1 MAAKL
6 HIHKPYVLKA
16 LSRPLDRPDG
26 PGRHTIGEV
35 FGQKQDSKRRK
46 RSELSV
52 AIDGDAIHLYDIPSS
67 QAITS
72 YLVSPQSFFTC
83 SSYSLRWRP
92 STTGNT
98 VRYTYG
104 STEDSLSLKKEIKL
118 FKDVLAAS
126 GTTLATTATH
136 MHNLSKPI
144 IHLSATSSRA
154 STSALDDSTLA
165 GHDLIAVS
173 ADGTLMGLN
182 GETLEKKWQSSPVV
196 LTQELSV
203 PSTEGFQIEFVQSAL
218 GTDVVDGM
226 FGGRNDLFGVFREKV
241 HRDGFNPDILVVVTS
256 ITGGP
261 QQQRKRYIH
270 ILALATERE
279 FQRSNSQNVI
289 SVFVAPLP
297 AQTLATK
304 YQLDVRSGTLQEL
317 SNEVLYTYT
326 FNGGIPRLESNLRV
340 SGMTSFLRLSKTS
353 IVAATSTS
361 LSIYNPVYRSLQTT
375 TAINSEDTP
384 EDSLTSWHN
393 IACDLFIYLAGRD
406 MVVGLRGMSLVAF
419 QIEAPKSR
427 STKRR
432 AEGLLVDAIR
442 RGISRE
448 TFSENRGQHEPVSSK
463 LIADTL
469 PGSLS
474 EAQQNELQQRMAE
487 ADKLLELNDLAGF
500 EKLLAAVFKISVN
513 GSQVKQ
519 NGALAGSN
527 TGLNGAVSA
536 TTLTKWEWPSSRA
549 DYPQVDRRWIFY
561 AISKVF
567 SWDTSDSDATMPQLT
582 CRLPESNVLNYLVD
596 ASHLSASNI
605 KSAFKEEIREV
616 DQVDSILGEE
626 LPQLLVQVDPTMELL
641 LGYLSGTQLGPRELT
656 SSIKALLRSLD
667 LLEDPSKVQEP
678 RPMAITDQGEDQVQE
693 QEHEADVDEIAM
705 ELDRAEEELQVTEY
719 YLGSDSSSDSSRRA
733 QGLSVA
739 FSKLALCPAIAT
751 VQSLRQ
757 LFKPEEIICLM
768 NVLRM
773 ELIKDGWTTRYLD
786 RAPADD
792 EEGAAPDG
800 SIQII
805 ADLMCRCIDSVGL
818 GGWMAFDAMLAS
830 TGDQQHD
837 SVDFFGQFK
846 AEISTALE
854 GTLEAIRMQ
863 GTLDEAVNYA
873 KKARSTAKAS
883 GKSAVTSMQVVPQA
897 LPLGLKT
904 ESRVPLEKVVLGEIV
919 EQSQRDIGL
928 FLSKKRKSYSI
939 NQITEEVLLG
949 GSKPLEVATEEEE
962 ML

>member
-6 HIHKPYVLKA
+6 HIHKPYVLKV

-26 PGRHTIGEV
+26 PGRYTIGEV

-83 SSYSLRWRP
+83 SPYSLRWRP
-92 STTGNT
+92 STTTNT
-98 VRYTYG
+98 ARYTYG
-104 STEDSLSLKKEIKL
+104 STEDSLSSKKEIKL
-118 FKDVLAAS
+118 FKDVLANS
-126 GTTLATTATH
+126 GTTLPTSATH
-136 MHNLSKPI
+136 VHHLSKPI

-154 STSALDDSTLA
+154 SSSVLADSPLA
-165 GHDLIAVS
+165 SHDLITVA

-182 GETLEKKWQSSPVV
+182 GETLEKRWQSSPVV

-203 PSTEGFQIEFVQSAL
+203 SNPEDFQIDFVQSVL
-218 GTDVVDGM
+218 GADVVDGM
-226 FGGRNDLFGVFREKV
+226 FGGRNELFGVFREKV
-241 HRDGFNPDILVVVTS
+241 HRDGFNPDILIVITS
-256 ITGGP
+256 IPGGP
-261 QQQRKRYIH
+261 EQQRKRYMH

-279 FQRSNSQNVI
+279 PQQSNGQNVI

-326 FNGGIPRLESNLRV
+326 FHGGIARLESNLRV
-340 SGMTSFLRLSKTS
+340 PGMTSFLRLSKTS

-375 TAINSEDTP
+375 TTIDFEDIPANSLA
-384 EDSLTSWHN
+384 SGQS

-406 MVVGLRGMSLVAF
+406 MVVGLRGMSLIAF
-419 QIEAPKSR
+419 QVEAPKSR

-442 RGISRE
+442 RGILRE
-448 TFSENRGQHEPVSSK
+448 TFCENRGQHERVSSK
-463 LIADTL
+463 LIADSL

-474 EAQQNELQQRMAE
+474 ETEQIKLQQRFAE

-500 EKLLAAVFKISVN
+500 EKLLATIFKIPVS
-513 GSQVKQ
+513 GSQAKQ
-519 NGALAGSN
+519 NGALAGSDA
-527 TGLNGAVSA
+527 GVNGTASA
-536 TTLTKWEWPSSRA
+536 TNLPKWELPNSRA
-549 DYPQVDRRWIFY
+549 DYAQVDRRWIFY
-561 AISKVF
+561 AISQVF
-567 SWDTSDSDATMPQLT
+567 TLDTPDGDTTIPQLI

-596 ASHLSASNI
+596 ASHLSTSNI

-616 DQVDSILGEE
+616 DQIDSILGGE

-656 SSIKALLRSLD
+656 ASIKLLLRSLD
-667 LLEDPSKVQEP
+667 LLEDPSKAQEL
-678 RPMAITDQGEDQVQE
+678 RPKAITDQEEQVQE
-693 QEHEADVDEIAM
+693 QEADVDEITM

-739 FSKLALCPAIAT
+739 FSKLALCPAITT

-757 LFKPEEIICLM
+757 LFKPEEIVCLM

-786 RAPADD
+786 RSPVDD
-792 EEGAAPDG
+792 EEGGAAPDG

-830 TGDQQHD
+830 AGGQQHD

-873 KKARSTAKAS
+873 KRARSAAKTS
-883 GKSAVTSMQVVPQA
+883 GRNAVTSMQVLPQA

-904 ESRVPLEKVVLGEIV
+904 ESRVPREKMASGEIV
-919 EQSQRDIGL
+919 QRSQRDVGL

-949 GSKPLEVATEEEE
+949 GSKLLEVAEEGKEA
-962 ML
+962 L